1 MGTDITSPTFSPLS
15 ILDDHPAS
23 APAEAT
29 DAREAAAVRAP
40 DDGAPVREAAV
51 PVPEADPGPEPVL
64 PPADQPVALQ
74 AEAARRRIDSLLS
87 RASAGMPCLNGSLYE
102 TLRTAVPRPGLFRTG
117 HCMHTKVADAARA
130 CDKAAAEFGT
140 IAAAKFAERPLPK
153 DTLASLKAFTDAQQN
168 FAAALQHYSEKTGTQ
183 SAEISNLIQSAN
195 NRAAEALNLVAVMQI
210 AGMNQAPAE
219 GEGAAVAAALAE
231 GRLRVDRNAPAAG
244 QLLGV
249 GAQMHGAHFSHPLI
263 AGLGNLSARLDGL
276 EARINLMTA
285 TEFRQEAGAVRADI
299 DQLRGEIAGIGDAP
313 GGLGDNMT
321 VARDAGLQ
329 QQLER
334 VLAGISGR
342 FETIAGSRTTVR
354 NAVTV
359 FLPEMDG
366 GAFNAFAEAP
376 FDVLGNLPGTLA
388 EAVRTYSA
396 ERGAIL
402 ENLDRGQLTD
412 RTLEENLNTATR
424 RITDLKSEVALFR
437 ILHLVATN
445 PQFGAYQLLQLC
457 EKDPLDLHLTMKQA
471 EKMTFRLKAM
481 AAEGHPA
488 IRQAEVLASSFAA
501 VRSSFVEADINEIKT
516 MLGRERANAASF
528 RAGYLAAAFE
538 HHVDAATLI
547 GAAQRGIPADQLE
560 LSVGDGNL
568 VKDRILGQG
577 AANAVSL
584 CTYLDDDG
592 QTREFVFK
600 PELGARYGLTGLRA
614 CEVGYDPAVRV
625 MQVNVAAT
633 RVADA
638 IGSGGTV
645 ARSTIGTHRGQIGL
659 FMERAPG
666 RTARDFIHSGALIDT
681 LKAAR
686 KAGTLTILRA
696 NLMREL
702 CRLEWADVLAGQVDR
717 HGDNYLVD
725 INPANGSVRITGIDN
740 DASFGTRRQGIDA
753 YDVTGIDGYQK
764 GDVVRLR
771 EQGDEVLLKLRSAF
785 GLNQMSVPTHIDQ
798 TTYDRLM
805 AVRSEEYRAS
815 LASCLSPEAVDAAH
829 SRLLEAKN
837 YAEQLR
843 ANDRVVAD
851 WTNVG
856 VLNQMRAER
865 RNPQKQ
871 RDPLAYTMNGFFS
884 RDFLPFFC

>member
-1 MGTDITSPTFSPLS
+1 MGTDISTISSGSLLS
-15 ILDDHPAS
+15 CLDDRPAT
-23 APAEAT
+23 APAELA
-29 DAREAAAVRAP
+29 DIREAETARAP
-40 DDGAPVREAAV
+40 AETAPVREAAV
-51 PVPEADPGPEPVL
+51 PVPAPDPGPEPVL
-64 PPADQPVALQ
+64 PPAEQPVALQ
-74 AEAARRRIDSLLS
+74 AEAAGRRIDSLLS

-102 TLRTAVPRPGLFRTG
+102 KLKTAVPRPGLFRTG
-117 HCMHTKVADAARA
+117 HCMHTKVADAAKA
-130 CDKAAAEFGT
+130 CDKAAAEFGK
-140 IAAAKFAERPLPK
+140 IAAADFAQRPLPEG
-153 DTLASLKAFTDAQQN
+153 TLASLKAFTDAQQN

-183 SAEISNLIQSAN
+183 GAEISNLIQSAN

-210 AGMNQAPAE
+210 AGMEQAPAE

-231 GRLRVDRNAPAAG
+231 GRLRVDRNAQAAG
-244 QLLGV
+244 QLLRV
-249 GAQMHGAHFSHPLI
+249 GAQMHGAHFSQPLI
-263 AGLGNLSARLDGL
+263 VGLGNLSARLDEL

-285 TEFRQEAGAVRADI
+285 TEFREEAAAVWEDI

-321 VARDAGLQ
+321 IARDVGLQ

-334 VLAGISGR
+334 VLTCISGR
-342 FETIAGSRTTVR
+342 FDVIAGSRTTVK
-354 NAVTV
+354 NAVTAL
-359 FLPEMDG
+359 LPEMDG

-376 FDVLGNLPGTLA
+376 FDVLGALPGTFA

-396 ERGAIL
+396 ERAAIL
-402 ENLDRGQLTD
+402 DNLDQGQLTD
-412 RTLEENLNTATR
+412 TTIVENLTTATR
-424 RITDLKSEVALFR
+424 RITDLQDAVFLIR
-437 ILHLVATN
+437 LLHSVATMQN
-445 PQFGAYQLLQLC
+445 AGAYQLC
-457 EKDPLDLHLTMKQA
+457 EVCRKKLPYLALTMPEA
-471 EKMTFRLKAM
+471 EKMTRRLKAM

-488 IRQAEVLASSFAA
+488 IRQAEVLASSFVT
-501 VRSSFVEADINEIKT
+501 VRSTYVNADITEIGS
-516 MLGRERANAASF
+516 MLRRERENAASF

-568 VKDRILGQG
+568 LKDRILGQG

-600 PELGARYGLTGLRA
+600 PELGARHGLSGLKA
-614 CEVGYDPAVRV
+614 QNVGYDPAVRV

-645 ARSTIGTHRGQIGL
+645 ARSTIGTHKGQIGL

-666 RTARDFIHSGALIDT
+666 RTAYDFIHSGALAGT

-686 KAGTLTILRA
+686 KAGTLDIVRA
-696 NLMREL
+696 NLMKEL
-702 CRLEWADVLAGQVDR
+702 CRLEWADLLAGQVDR

-740 DASFGTRRQGIDA
+740 DASFGKRRRGIDA
-753 YDVTGIDGYQK
+753 YDVSGLDGFKNGI
-764 GDVVRLR
+764 VRIR
-771 EQGDEVLLKLRSAF
+771 DQGDDFLRKLRGAF
-785 GLNQMSVPTHIDQ
+785 GLNQMSVPTHIDAD
-798 TTYDRLM
+798 TYDRLM
-805 AVRSEEYRAS
+805 AIQPEEYCAS
-815 LASCLSPEAVDAAH
+815 LASCLSQEAVEAARL
-829 SRLLEAKN
+829 RLLEAQN
-837 YAEQLR
+837 YAKDLG
-843 ANDRVVAD
+843 DHDLVVTD
-851 WTNVG
+851 WTDVR
-856 VLNQMRAER
+856 VLDQMRAAR
-865 RNPQKQ
+865 
-871 RDPLAYTMNGFFS
+871 RDPRGQDDVLAFTMNGFFS